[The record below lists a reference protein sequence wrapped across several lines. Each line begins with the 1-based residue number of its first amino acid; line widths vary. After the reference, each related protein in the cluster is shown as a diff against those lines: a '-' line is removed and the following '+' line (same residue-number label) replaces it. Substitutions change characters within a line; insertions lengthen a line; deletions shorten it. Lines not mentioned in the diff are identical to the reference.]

1 MLIFIISALLI
12 IGQTNTQSFYDDP
25 FGGKHFVE
33 ANVDKQ
39 TVYVNEQVTYTFSYY
54 HTVISPFEI
63 PKTLPSFADF
73 WKKEPLRLDPYWK
86 NIGNK
91 RYRVEEIKVALFPI
105 TIGSVRIEPAILEI
119 PESEKKLTTKSI
131 TLNILPLPEIGRPQ
145 GFIGTVGSFNL
156 TAHVDKQA
164 VEVGQSITLTVKIH
178 GEGNIDSLPKPEIPE
193 LVGFT
198 KFEPRVSKRF
208 TNNPDKIQGEKIYKY
223 VFVPTNAGKWKFPPI
238 QLPYFEPGSETY
250 QISRAEPIEIQV
262 IPSASSE
269 KNIETPVQM
278 DIRVTGRDIQH
289 IKPADVNLSDQSLYL
304 YQRYYF
310 WILQLLPAL
319 AIAGAFIYKKLRK
332 QQQSNIYSQQ
342 EKIIENTEMRLEQA
356 KTLMNENSAQ
366 KFFDTLAKI
375 LHQYIAEMSNISPVG
390 LTTASISSQLNQ
402 KGVPEIMRSKLVEI
416 LQQCDYGRF
425 APANLTLKEMQ
436 QALNAAKEVIGQM
449 EYRIDVY

>member
-1 MLIFIISALLI
+1 M
-12 IGQTNTQSFYDDP
+12 GQANESSFYDDP

-39 TVYVNEQVTYTFSYY
+39 TAFVNEQVTYTFSYY

-63 PKTLPSFADF
+63 QQTLPSFADF
-73 WKKEPLRLDPYWK
+73 WKKEPIRLAPYWK
-86 NIGNK
+86 NIGSE

-105 TIGSVRIEPAILEI
+105 MTGNIRIEPAILDL
-119 PESEKKLTTKSI
+119 PESEKKLTTKPI

-145 GFIGTVGSFNL
+145 GFTDTVGSFNL
-156 TAHVDKQA
+156 TAHVDKQV
-164 VEVGQSITLTVKIH
+164 VEAGQSITLTVKIY

-208 TNNPDKIQGEKIYKY
+208 TDNPDKIQGEKIYNY
-223 VFVPTNAGKWKFPPI
+223 VFVPANTGKWKFPPI
-238 QLPYFEPGSETY
+238 QLPYFEPGSKTY
-250 QISRAEPIEIQV
+250 HIARTEPIEIQV

-269 KNIETPVQM
+269 KNIETPVQR
-278 DIRVTGRDIQH
+278 DIRITGKDIQH

-319 AIAGAFIYKKLRK
+319 AIAGAFIHKKLRK
-332 QQQSNIYSQQ
+332 QQQSNISSQQ

-356 KTLMNENSAQ
+356 KALMNENSAQ

-375 LHQYIAEMSNISPVG
+375 LHQYISEILNISPVG
-390 LTTASISSQLNQ
+390 LTTASISSQLTQ
-402 KGVPEIMRSKLVEI
+402 KGVPEITRSKLVEI

-425 APANLTLKEMQ
+425 SPANLTLREMQ
-436 QALNAAKEVIGQM
+436 QTLNAAKEVIGQM